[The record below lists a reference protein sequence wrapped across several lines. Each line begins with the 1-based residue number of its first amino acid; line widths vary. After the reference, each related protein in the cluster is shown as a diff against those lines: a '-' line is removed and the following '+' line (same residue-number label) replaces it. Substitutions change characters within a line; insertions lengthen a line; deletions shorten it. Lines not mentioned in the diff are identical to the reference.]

1 MKRSRLTGLSIVLAT
16 ATSLVVASGVAA
28 QAQDQMRTASKQDQ
42 KASTGSGQTAASS
55 TQTDARPYFIEFR
68 SRNAANYGHAF
79 VQFGRNGTKGSI
91 VGLHPAGDRADCV
104 NCSVVP
110 WTLGHLV
117 PVPAEVGPSDG
128 DDEPELYLTARYRV
142 RLTPGEYKKVV
153 AFIRKKQS
161 ETKTW
166 NSITNN
172 CVQLIGEIA
181 QYMGLNAPSSVG
193 IFATRVYVN
202 QLAELNGGTPHK
214 MGKLPVALMRD
225 APSSF
230 MARASADAGAA
241 ATN

>member
-1 MKRSRLTGLSIVLAT
+1 MKRSWLTRLPVVVAT
-16 ATSLVVASGVAA
+16 ATSLVIAGGVAV
-28 QAQDQMRTASKQDQ
+28 QAQDQTGATSKREQ
-42 KASTGSGQTAASS
+42 KASTGSGQTAAAS
-55 TQTDARPYFIEFR
+55 THTEARPYFIEFR

-91 VGLHPAGDRADCV
+91 VGLHPAGDRPDCV
-104 NCSVVP
+104 NCSVLP

-142 RLTPGEYKKVV
+142 RLTPAEYKKVV
-153 AFIRKKQS
+153 AFIRKKQA

-166 NSITNN
+166 NAITNN
-172 CVQLIGEIA
+172 CVQFLGEIA
-181 QYMGLNAPSSVG
+181 EYMGLKAPSSVG
-193 IFATRVYVN
+193 IFATRIYVN

-214 MGKLPVALMRD
+214 MGRLPVALMRD

-230 MARASADAGAA
+230 MASGSADRRT